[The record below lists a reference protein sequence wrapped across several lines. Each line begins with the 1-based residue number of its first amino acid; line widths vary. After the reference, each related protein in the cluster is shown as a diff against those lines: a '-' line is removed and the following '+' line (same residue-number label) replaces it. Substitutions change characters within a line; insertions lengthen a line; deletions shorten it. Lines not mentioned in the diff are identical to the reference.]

1 MRRFPRPSHTEP
13 VTDGCMSSMLLMI
26 ITVACPPLGIIG
38 FICYGIYSEIKGS
51 YEAKK
56 YHQSEE
62 YKYQEWLWNE
72 VRKGTSLENIDKK
85 K

>member
-13 VTDGCMSSMLLMI
+13 LTDGCMSSMLLMI
-26 ITVACPPLGIIG
+26 ITVTCPPLGIIG
-38 FICYGIYSEIKGS
+38 FICYGIYSEIKDS
-51 YEAKK
+51 YKAKK

-62 YKYQEWLWNE
+62 YRYQQWLFQE
-72 VRKGTSLENIDKK
+72 MMKKTSLDKNKK